1 MCYHAVPLNSIGKKI
16 SKMVRI
22 PVSFQSEDVSVVGMG
37 SWICVCKTSYAL
49 QLCLCVSCECHVTQ
63 GAGCSLMDRRTRF
76 ESIVRGMTAVA
87 SCPVTV
93 KMRTGVHH
101 RNWNAHK
108 LLPRL
113 QDWGVAM
120 ATVSVVL
127 PTEVGL
133 FVSGTECANHFFSST
148 AFPSS
153 FFLPSSFLPFLG
165 FFSFFFSF
173 FLLSLLFYLLPL
185 LPLLP
190 LPLSPSHRHGKGTR
204 EIERAE
210 VHEAG
215 WLGVHIPVCHGRFS
229 SASVW
234 LRGYP
239 VVWGLRAT
247 HTGPGR
253 HYDRQVSGEHN
264 VRFFYD
270 RFFNTLPQERAI

>member
-133 FVSGTECANHFFSST
+133 FISGTECANHFFSST
-148 AFPSS
+148 FLLFRLPSFYLPLFFLFLVFSPSFSS
-153 FFLPSSFLPFLG
+153 FS
-165 FFSFFFSF
+165 SFFFSPF
-173 FLLSLLFYLLPL
+173 FFISILF
-185 LPLLP
+185 PLLP
-190 LPLSPSHRHGKGTR
+190 LPLSPTLKRYTGDRESRGTR
-204 EIERAE
+204 SWQTGGTYPSVPRPLLLCQCLVAGISCRLRITSNTHRARP
-210 VHEAG
+210 ALWSPG
-215 WLGVHIPVCHGRFS
+215 K
-229 SASVW
+229 
-234 LRGYP
+234 
-239 VVWGLRAT
+239 WGA
-247 HTGPGR
+247 
-253 HYDRQVSGEHN
+253 QC
-264 VRFFYD
+264 
-270 RFFNTLPQERAI
+270 

>member
-1 MCYHAVPLNSIGKKI
+1 M
-16 SKMVRI
+16 
-22 PVSFQSEDVSVVGMG
+22 
-37 SWICVCKTSYAL
+37 
-49 QLCLCVSCECHVTQ
+49 TQ

-76 ESIVRGMTAVA
+76 ELIVRGMTAVA

-133 FVSGTECANHFFSST
+133 FISGTECANHFFSST

-165 FFSFFFSF
+165 FFSFFFFFFFF

-185 LPLLP
+185 PLSSLSF
-190 LPLSPSHRHGKGTR
+190 LSPSPPLTDTEK
-204 EIERAE
+204 
-210 VHEAG
+210 V
-215 WLGVHIPVCHGRFS
+215 HGRS
-229 SASVW
+229 REQRYTKLADWGYISQCATAASP
-234 LRGYP
+234 LP
-239 VVWGLRAT
+239 VFGCGDILSFEDYEQHAQGQAGIMIAR
-247 HTGPGR
+247 
-253 HYDRQVSGEHN
+253 
-264 VRFFYD
+264 
-270 RFFNTLPQERAI
+270 